1 MKHFR
6 KCEINEKCTIVCIN
20 DYNRNK
26 VVPMEEVEEE
36 EKEALQG
43 RLRNLSFQLR
53 NSLEN
58 KWYVQPLYILY
69 LLSEFAY
76 MSICHVIDC
85 AFYRH
90 THPHTHTILV

>member
-36 EKEALQG
+36 EASSK
-43 RLRNLSFQLR
+43 N
-53 NSLEN
+53 
-58 KWYVQPLYILY
+58 
-69 LLSEFAY
+69 
-76 MSICHVIDC
+76 
-85 AFYRH
+85 
-90 THPHTHTILV
+90 